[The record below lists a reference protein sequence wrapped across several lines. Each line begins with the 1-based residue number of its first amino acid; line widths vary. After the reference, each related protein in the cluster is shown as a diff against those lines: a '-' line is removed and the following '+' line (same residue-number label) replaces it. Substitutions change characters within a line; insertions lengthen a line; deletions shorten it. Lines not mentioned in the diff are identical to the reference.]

1 MDKVIDTLLR
11 QKPYIKLLVLL
22 VILGAIAGLYWQF
35 LYRPVRA
42 EISAMEPDLNKLKA
56 ELAAK
61 KEIVKE
67 KPRYIAELEQTRAKL
82 YIALKQ
88 LPDKSEIPTLLEN
101 VSSLGTAA
109 GLQFKLFKPMPEVS
123 KNFYAEIPVDIQVD
137 GVYRDIVTFF
147 DTVSKMPRI
156 VNILNIKMITPKK
169 SISGGMMLSTSCK
182 AVTYKFIEGAKVES
196 EDKSDAKK
204 SAKDKKNDKKEE
216 KK

>member
-1 MDKVIDTLLR
+1 MDKIIETLLR
-11 QKPYIKLLVLL
+11 QKPFIKVLAL
-22 VILGAIAGLYWQF
+22 IVILGAIIGLYWQF
-35 LYRPVRA
+35 LYKPVQA
-42 EISAMEPDLNKLKA
+42 EIAVIEPELNKLKA

-67 KPRYIAELEQTRAKL
+67 KERYIAELEQTRAKL

-137 GVYRDIVTFF
+137 GKYRDVVSFF
-147 DTVSKMPRI
+147 DNVSKMPRI
-156 VNILNIKMITPKK
+156 VNIVNIIMDKSKK
-169 SISGGMMLSTSCK
+169 DPSGGTMVSTSCN
-182 AVTYKFIEGAKVES
+182 AVTYKFIEGAKTES
-196 EDKSDAKK
+196 AD
-204 SAKDKKNDKKEE
+204 KNDKKNSKEE

>member
-88 LPDKSEIPTLLEN
+88 LPDKSEIPSLLEN

-109 GLQFKLFKPMPEVS
+109 GLQFKLFKPMPEIA

-156 VNILNIKMITPKK
+156 VNILNIKMSTPKK
-169 SISGGMMLSTSCK
+169 SATGGLMLSTTCK
-182 AVTYKFIEGAKVES
+182 AVTYKFIEGAAAEPA
-196 EDKSDAKK
+196 DD
-204 SAKDKKNDKKEE
+204 AKDKKTAKKDSKEE
-216 KK
+216 QKK

>member
-1 MDKVIDTLLR
+1 MDKIIETLLR
-11 QKPYIKLLVLL
+11 QKPFIKVLAL
-22 VILGAIAGLYWQF
+22 IVILGAIIGLYWQF
-35 LYRPVRA
+35 LYRPVQA
-42 EISAMEPDLNKLKA
+42 EIAVIEPELNKLKA

-67 KPRYIAELEQTRAKL
+67 KERYIAELEQTRAKL

-88 LPDKSEIPTLLEN
+88 LPDTSEIPTLLEN

-137 GVYRDIVTFF
+137 GKYRDVVSFF
-147 DTVSKMPRI
+147 DNVSKMPRI
-156 VNILNIKMITPKK
+156 VNIVNIIMDKSKK
-169 SISGGMMLSTSCK
+169 DPSGGTMVSTSCN
-182 AVTYKFIEGAKVES
+182 AVTYKFIEGAKTEAA
-196 EDKSDAKK
+196 DMN
-204 SAKDKKNDKKEE
+204 DKKNSKEE

>member
-1 MDKVIDTLLR
+1 MDKIIDTLLR
-11 QKPYIKLLVLL
+11 QKPLIKVLFLLVLI
-22 VILGAIAGLYWQF
+22 VAIVGLYWQF
-35 LYRPVRA
+35 FYRPVQA
-42 EISAMEPDLNKLKA
+42 EIKAIEPELNQLKA

-67 KPRYIAELEQTRAKL
+67 KDRYIAELEQTRAKL

-109 GLQFKLFKPMPEVS
+109 GLQFKLFKPMPEVA

-137 GVYRDIVTFF
+137 GKYRDVVTFF
-147 DTVSKMPRI
+147 DSVSKMPRI
-156 VNILNIKMITPKK
+156 VNIVDIKMDKPKRDAGG
-169 SISGGMMLSTSCK
+169 SIVLSTSCN
-182 AVTYKFIEGAKVES
+182 AVTYKFIEGAPTDQKN
-196 EDKSDAKK
+196 K
-204 SAKDKKNDKKEE
+204 KDKKAKEE